1 MRASRDPF
9 QRASVT
15 ESDERSVRSTKP
27 VRKGRMTAALVTIA
41 FLSLLA
47 ALVFMLP
54 QFRAGSVS
62 VTDTRA
68 MTADQI
74 LEESGLSEGQHLFSG
89 IGGGIP
95 QWFGLR
101 YGQAEE
107 RLRARFPSIRTV
119 TARLDF
125 PGAIDIVIDERVEV
139 SYLKIPDGCVLVDKE
154 GYALRI
160 LPEPPSDIPV
170 IEGISVVQ
178 LSVGK
183 SLTVDLPDSMNHAL
197 SVMGA
202 IIDADKD
209 TRSTLRILPMVRK
222 IRPVS
227 GRDVYLTLV
236 LPNTGEELTVLSR
249 VSTTTG
255 EDMTWLRFA
264 ILQGALDGRGK
275 GVLDMTG
282 KNRVFIPDR
291 K

>member
-1 MRASRDPF
+1 MPEHEEPHTRPAQPRH
-9 QRASVT
+9 
-15 ESDERSVRSTKP
+15 
-27 VRKGRMTAALVTIA
+27 KGRLAAGLVTLA
-41 FLSLLA
+41 LLA
-47 ALVFMLP
+47 LIAGLVFMLP
-54 QFRAGSVS
+54 QFRAGSIS

-68 MTADQI
+68 MTTGQI
-74 LEESGLSEGQHLFSG
+74 LEASGLSEGQHLFKG

-101 YGQAEE
+101 YGPAEE
-107 RLRARFPSIRTV
+107 RLRAQFPSIRTV

-125 PGAIDIVIDERVEV
+125 PGAIDIVIDERIEV

-160 LPEPPSDIPV
+160 LPEPPPDIPV

-236 LPNTGEELTVLSR
+236 LPYAGEELTVLSR
-249 VSTTTG
+249 VSATTG